1 MSGSNSSDRVSG
13 ELPVD
18 PLPLTVHD
26 MPSPVLPDSVPAQR
40 RGRLTMFLVLLACA
54 APVIV
59 SYFMYYVVR
68 PSARNNYATLIQ
80 PTRSMPA
87 DLNLRSLD
95 GAPVS
100 PKSLQGQ
107 WLLVVVAGSVCDTRC
122 EAMLLEQRQL
132 REMLGRDRD
141 RLDKVWLVPDDD
153 PVRPPVLQAVQ
164 AGVPATV
171 LRVPSA
177 ALSAWLQ
184 AEPGQAL
191 GDHLYVVDPMGEWM
205 MRTPVSPDPVKFK
218 KDLDRLLK
226 ASAFWD
232 RAGREPN

>member
-13 ELPVD
+13 EPPVD
-18 PLPLTVHD
+18 PFPLTVHD
-26 MPSPVLPDSVPAQR
+26 MPSPVLPESAPAQR

-95 GAPVS
+95 GKPVS

-107 WLLVVVAGSVCDTRC
+107 WLLVVVAGSACDTRC

-141 RLDKVWLVPDDD
+141 RLDKVWLVPDDE

-171 LRVPSA
+171 LRVPAA

-184 AEPGQAL
+184 PEPGQTL